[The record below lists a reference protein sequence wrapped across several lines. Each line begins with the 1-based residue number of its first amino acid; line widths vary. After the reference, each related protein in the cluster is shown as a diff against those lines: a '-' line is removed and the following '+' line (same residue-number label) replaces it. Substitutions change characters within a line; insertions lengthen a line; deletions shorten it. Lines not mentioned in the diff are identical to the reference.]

1 MSVTKYRERN
11 RMSRES
17 FRPTGK
23 EIKKALIDLDLS
35 YMQLSQAVGCSV
47 YYIRE
52 IAADTRKAVA
62 MRKTIANSLVAEY
75 RRNGYPLPGWA
86 KTIKKEQSA

>member
-1 MSVTKYRERN
+1 
-11 RMSRES
+11 MSRES

-52 IAADTRKAVA
+52 IAADTRKASA
-62 MRKTIANSLVAEY
+62 MRKTIAKRLAAEY
-75 RRNGYPLPGWA
+75 RRIGHPLPGWA
-86 KTIKKEQSA
+86 KAINKKEQTA